1 MNPKHSLYEAE
12 GFLVIVL
19 GCGYLGLT
27 FYSLWRWN
35 EAISG
40 ALVTGYALFAK
51 ETVTRFFDL
60 VAACK
65 ARESND
71 NAAVSVTP
79 AAPKV

>member
-1 MNPKHSLYEAE
+1 MNQKYRAE

-40 ALVTGYALFAK
+40 ALVTGFALFAK
-51 ETVTRFFDL
+51 ETVTRFFDSSDTAKIQNTITPD
-60 VAACK
+60 AAHNPTEVK
-65 ARESND
+65 
-71 NAAVSVTP
+71 
-79 AAPKV
+79 